1 MTLELKLREQMAIL
15 PSFGPIDVKI
25 RWSLRCWH
33 LKTGYGQP
41 SMKAIHPGVLMG
53 NLGSFV

>member
-1 MTLELKLREQMAIL
+1 MAIL